1 MLAADVV
8 GHSSQPVVTDVALW
22 FVGRPTSLNARL
34 TGRVVPL
41 FPLVYRS
48 SSTYPASLARFTRF
62 FASPPFSPFFS
73 FSLFYCA
80 VYLFFFVIILIS
92 TSLILPR
99 LSNETRSSSLR
110 FFPTLSTLLSSP
122 LYFPPPFP
130 RPVKLPSLHRLS
142 SVYTVKCPA
151 LISVGKHCKFLL
163 TRLPSRYHVKLAES
177 NESIDHP
184 LWWNRCISP
193 SSSPSPSL
201 TDPSSFLQNSGKI
214 RENSRESLSNR
225 FSSFVSRFRS
235 ECVHGHV

>member
-80 VYLFFFVIILIS
+80 VYRFSFFFRYYSHIDVTHLTPIIERNPFFFPPIFSNPVHPPLIS
-92 TSLILPR
+92 LVIPSSPPSPDQSSCLLSTACR
-99 LSNETRSSSLR
+99 LST
-110 FFPTLSTLLSSP
+110 
-122 LYFPPPFP
+122 
-130 RPVKLPSLHRLS
+130 RLS
-142 SVYTVKCPA
+142 ALLWFPSANTVNSYWPVC
-151 LISVGKHCKFLL
+151 
-163 TRLPSRYHVKLAES
+163 RHVITL
-177 NESIDHP
+177 N
-184 LWWNRCISP
+184 
-193 SSSPSPSL
+193 
-201 TDPSSFLQNSGKI
+201 
-214 RENSRESLSNR
+214 
-225 FSSFVSRFRS
+225 
-235 ECVHGHV
+235 